1 MILKALKI
9 REGPKIRRHDANYML
24 TDYFIIILQNNTLD
38 MVFLEE
44 RSTHGKESNSGPSM
58 VVRAYNPSYST
69 GIDRR
74 ITV

>member
-1 MILKALKI
+1 
-9 REGPKIRRHDANYML
+9 ML